1 MVTFDPCERLKTIE
15 KQLIP
20 AILTSAIE
28 NTSSDIKTAILLN
41 LPVLED
47 KCYRLVEKCEKKWPE
62 CNKEIEFCN
71 RDNIKKVFIETREKL
86 EKIWE
91 DRKKEAGSESG

>member
-20 AILTSAIE
+20 AILTSARE
-28 NTSSDIKTAILLN
+28 NTTSDIKTAIELN
-41 LPVLED
+41 LPALED
-47 KCYRLVEKCEKKWPE
+47 KCYKLVEKCEKKWPE
-62 CNKEIEFCN
+62 CNKEIELCN
-71 RDNIKKVFIETREKL
+71 REKIKKVFIGTREKL

-91 DRKKEAGSESG
+91 DRKKEEGSESG